1 MQTQDAPAEIIF
13 KLWPWLEA
21 NQKRLAG
28 IAVVIAIAV
37 GIYFFLAGRQAQREV
52 EAGQALTQLLIASPA
67 NLGAAPSA
75 NAFVQLAEK
84 YAGTAA
90 ADRARLQ
97 AATTLY
103 AAGSYEQAQAQFD
116 KLVSAHAAGALAAT
130 AGLGLAASFEAQGKL
145 DLAAQNYRK
154 VMSGFAD
161 STVAVTAKFSLA
173 RILEAQGKLND
184 AQTYYSEVERAPLA
198 GSLGSEAGLH
208 AREIKSKLAA
218 AVQPKAK

>member
-37 GIYFFLAGRQAQREV
+37 GIYFFIAERQTQREV
-52 EAGQALTQLLIASPA
+52 AAGQALTQLLVAPPA
-67 NLGAAPSA
+67 NAGSVALA

-84 YAGTAA
+84 YSGTAA
-90 ADRARLQ
+90 AERAGLQ

-103 AAGSYEQAQAQFD
+103 AAGNYDQAQVQFE
-116 KLVSAHAAGALAAT
+116 KLASAHAAGALAAT
-130 AGLGLAASFEAQGKL
+130 ANLGLAASFEAEGKL

-154 VMSGFAD
+154 VIAGFAD
-161 STVAVTAKFSLA
+161 SGEAVTAKFSLA
-173 RILEAQGKLND
+173 RVLAAQGKLKD
-184 AQTYYSEVERAPLA
+184 ALNYYSEVEHAPLA
-198 GSLGSEAGLH
+198 GSLGSEAGMH
-208 AREIKSKLAA
+208 AREIESQLAA
-218 AVQPKAK
+218 TTQPKLK